1 MRRLNLIGLCLTL
14 ILLAGTAQLSRSQTT
29 PKKNQ
34 RTFVGNVTDSMCGLK
49 HMMPGVS
56 DKECTLECV
65 KKGSKLALAD
75 TANGKVY
82 ELSDQ
87 DKAKD
92 FAGQK
97 VKVEGTLKSNTIEV
111 ASIQAAQ

>member
-1 MRRLNLIGLCLTL
+1 MRRLSLVGLCLTL
-14 ILLAGTAQLSRSQTT
+14 VLLAGTAQLARSQTAS
-29 PKKNQ
+29 KKNQ
-34 RTFVGNVTDSMCGLK
+34 QTFVGNVSDSMCGLK
-49 HMMPGVS
+49 HMMAGAS

-97 VKVEGTLKSNTIEV
+97 VKVTGKLKGNTIEV